1 MCTSTPIFC
10 RNTFT
15 VRACAAASV
24 LAGLTYPPPSV
35 FGDLDPP
42 LDPFSTSPHAA
53 LGLAA
58 GDFLLAAGGESV
70 DSVTRPGVPASFASS
85 SRLASEMIPSSS
97 ADAAALAALRA
108 RLASFSSGVRCFFLS
123 LSLSLDFFFFFSRRS
138 SPSS

>member
-15 VRACAAASV
+15 VCACAAASV
-24 LAGLTYPPPSV
+24 LAGLTYPPSV
-35 FGDLDPP
+35 VDDLDPP

-123 LSLSLDFFFFFSRRS
+123 LSLSLCFFFFFSRRS

>member
-15 VRACAAASV
+15 VCACAAASV
-24 LAGLTYPPPSV
+24 LAGLTYPPSV
-35 FGDLDPP
+35 VDDLDPP

-58 GDFLLAAGGESV
+58 GDFLPAAGDSM
-70 DSVTRPGVPASFASS
+70 DSVTRPGVPVSLTSS
-85 SRLASEMIPSSS
+85 SRLASEMIPSSW
-97 ADAAALAALRA
+97 APDAAALAALRA

-123 LSLSLDFFFFFSRRS
+123 LSLSLCFFFFFSRRS